1 MLFLSPY
8 NSTTM
13 RDIVEKA
20 GNEVFGGFFWYQN
33 LRLVTLQ
40 ENLKCLE
47 ILHLKYERNFR

>member
-1 MLFLSPY
+1 
-8 NSTTM
+8 M
-13 RDIVEKA
+13 RDVVEKA